1 MKRLVYTDIQ
11 NLPRDH
17 PDYIRFMEEVERQLD
32 LPAIGPGD
40 DEEGL
45 GYFNRY
51 IAGDR

>member
-1 MKRLVYTDIQ
+1 MKRLDYMDIQ
-11 NLPRDH
+11 NLPQDH
-17 PDYIRFMEEVERQLD
+17 PDYIRFMEEALKWCD
-32 LPAIGPGD
+32 IPAVGVDD